1 MFTFRNMLV
10 VAILIGALWVTN
22 IVKLTQLDFEAPYKA
37 EVIRSIGVVIV
48 PVGAVLGLVDIADGD
63 TNRNK

>member
-1 MFTFRNMLV
+1 MLV

-22 IVKLTQLDFEAPYKA
+22 IVRLTQLDFEAPYKA

>member
-10 VAILIGALWVTN
+10 ITILIGALWVTN
-22 IVKLTQLDFEAPYKA
+22 IVRLTQLDFEAPYKA